1 MQVAKRSIWFVIPC
15 CNEESVLDGT
25 VEALLAKL
33 EQLSDEDLCSF
44 EHSGLLLVD
53 DGSTDETWS
62 VIESWANRSLRVSG
76 LRLSRNNGHQSALIA
91 GLTAAVESCRL
102 SAYVSSC
109 SA

>member
-1 MQVAKRSIWFVIPC
+1 MI
-15 CNEESVLDGT
+15 T
-25 VEALLAKL
+25 TT
-33 EQLSDEDLCSF
+33 
-44 EHSGLLLVD
+44 HSHKHW
-53 DGSTDETWS
+53 TDEGGHVS

-91 GLTAAVESCRL
+91 GLTAAVESCRV